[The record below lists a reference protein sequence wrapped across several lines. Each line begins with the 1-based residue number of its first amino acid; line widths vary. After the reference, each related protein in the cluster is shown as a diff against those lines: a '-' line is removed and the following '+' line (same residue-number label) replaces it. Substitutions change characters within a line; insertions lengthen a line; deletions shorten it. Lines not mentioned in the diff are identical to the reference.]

1 MNDENIKILEKLLN
15 QKYDD
20 ELLNTL
26 EMISKEDEV
35 YILTIFEK
43 QAIKNLL
50 KENEELREKVKELKS
65 KLIIAKGGNDY
76 WCQKYCEV
84 SNSNKELEEENTV
97 LKKANNISEDVK
109 IEDITKFINKSI
121 EDFNKEYIPVAK
133 IKEKIKELEKERQ
146 KYREENTRIDEDY
159 FFDINGFDN
168 AILVLQEL
176 LEGK

>member
-1 MNDENIKILEKLLN
+1 MNDEDIKILEKLLN

-50 KENEELREKVKELKS
+50 KENEELS
-65 KLIIAKGGNDY
+65 
-76 WCQKYCEV
+76 
-84 SNSNKELEEENTV
+84 EENAI
-97 LKKANNISEDVK
+97 LKRANNISEDVK

-133 IKEKIKELEKERQ
+133 IKEKIEELDSKSGGNTYHVQSILNAQ
-146 KYREENTRIDEDY
+146 KRI
-159 FFDINGFDN
+159 
-168 AILVLQEL
+168 LQEL

>member
-1 MNDENIKILEKLLN
+1 MNDEDIKILEELLN
-15 QKYDD
+15 KKYDD

-50 KENEELREKVKELKS
+50 KENEELS
-65 KLIIAKGGNDY
+65 
-76 WCQKYCEV
+76 
-84 SNSNKELEEENTV
+84 EENAI
-97 LKKANNISEDVK
+97 LKRANNISEDVK

-133 IKEKIKELEKERQ
+133 IKEKIEELDIMIEKINRGELQ
-146 KYREENTRIDEDY
+146 KYTVSEIFT
-159 FFDINGFDN
+159 FK
-168 AILVLQEL
+168 AIYEKL

>member
-1 MNDENIKILEKLLN
+1 MNDEDIKILEELLN

-43 QAIKNLL
+43 QAIKNLI

-133 IKEKIKELEKERQ
+133 IKERIKKYAKKFVETKEIEDELIF
-146 KYREENTRIDEDY
+146 YI
-159 FFDINGFDN
+159 
-168 AILVLQEL
+168 

>member
-1 MNDENIKILEKLLN
+1 MNDEDIKILEKLLN

-50 KENEELREKVKELKS
+50 KENEELS
-65 KLIIAKGGNDY
+65 
-76 WCQKYCEV
+76 
-84 SNSNKELEEENTV
+84 EENAI
-97 LKKANNISEDVK
+97 LKRANNISEDVK

-176 LEGK
+176 LDGK